1 MGPRRRLEQPQP
13 SPPSPHRPGWRGAL
27 GGFYVLMQRQL
38 RSARKIR
45 HRAKAPRLCACWENS
60 IPGRASESR
69 GRLEIVSLMGTQGSP
84 QGRGGSAG
92 GRWLHPAALGGKDE
106 TGVTKVSHPQ
116 RCGDVQVTWDPGWP
130 LWGVLPRAQGEQ
142 HGSTC
147 HEPAL
152 THLSVP
158 AASGCVSPTWGN

>member
-84 QGRGGSAG
+84 QGRGGQ
-92 GRWLHPAALGGKDE
+92 LGGGGCTPLLWEVKTRLVSRRYLIPRDVGMSRSHG
-106 TGVTKVSHPQ
+106 TLVGPSGVFF
-116 RCGDVQVTWDPGWP
+116 PGLRESSTAP
-130 LWGVLPRAQGEQ
+130 HAMNQ
-142 HGSTC
+142 H
-147 HEPAL
+147 
-152 THLSVP
+152 
-158 AASGCVSPTWGN
+158 